1 MKQTNVMANSATEQ
15 AVAQTMNNK
24 KTLILGTR
32 GSKLALWQSNWVAE
46 QLKARHLDL
55 NVELRI
61 FTTQGDK
68 IQDRPL
74 QSVGDDG
81 FFVRE
86 LEEALLRGEIDLAVH
101 SLKDL
106 PHQQPAGLVVPSIP
120 GRYDACDVLVSRN
133 GKTLDELPQGAKVGT
148 SSTRRASQLLAHR
161 PDLQILPL
169 RGNVDTRI
177 RKLHEGDKG
186 VEYDAIVLATAG
198 IERLGR
204 GDEIT
209 QKLPFTVM
217 LPAPGQ
223 GALGPECRADDE
235 NMLSLLALLNNA
247 EAQAAVECEKSFLAA
262 LGGGCQ
268 TPVGCYAEVIAGKL
282 VARGYV
288 GRPDG
293 SKFVKLELSEDFDGT
308 LEQARLLGTK
318 LAESAKA
325 QGAGQILD
333 EARAQGYITPRA

>member
-1 MKQTNVMANSATEQ
+1 MKQIDLTPISAEERHVKANVKSIT
-15 AVAQTMNNK
+15 
-24 KTLILGTR
+24 IGTR
-32 GSKLALWQSNWVAE
+32 GSKLALWQANWMA
-46 QLKARHLDL
+46 DL
-55 NVELRI
+55 LRKMRSELIVELKI

-86 LEEALLRGEIDLAVH
+86 LEEALLGGEIDLAVH

-106 PHQQPAGLVVPSIP
+106 PHKQPEGLVVPSTP
-120 GRYDACDVLVSRN
+120 GREDARDVLISRD
-133 GKTLDELPQGAKVGT
+133 GKKLDELPQGAKVGT
-148 SSTRRASQLLAHR
+148 SSTRRASQLLAYR

-186 VEYDAIVLATAG
+186 VEYDAIILAAAG

-204 GDEIT
+204 GSEIT
-209 QKLPFTVM
+209 QKIPFKIM

-223 GALGPECRADDE
+223 GALGPECRANDR
-235 NMLSLLALLNNA
+235 NVLSLLAMINDR
-247 EAQAAVECEKSFLAA
+247 EEQAAVECEKAFMAG

-268 TPVGCYAEVIAGKL
+268 TPVACYAEVVMRKF
-282 VARGYV
+282 VVRGYV

-293 SKFVKLELSEDFDGT
+293 SKCIRVEQVEDFDGS
-308 LEQARLLGTK
+308 LALARRVGAQLAQA
-318 LAESAKA
+318 AKE
-325 QGAGQILD
+325 QGATEILD